1 MSSREGSMSSHLE
14 WQDQFVNLE
23 NRRDREIARSESRS
37 SKPTL
42 PKQRIDKHKRVEDDR
57 AQVKGKEKNLRDQK
71 DNRFNKTMGD

>member
-42 PKQRIDKHKRVEDDR
+42 PKQWIDKHKRVEDDR
-57 AQVKGKEKNLRDQK
+57 AQVKGKEKNLRDRK